1 MRKLLVIAATSFAI
15 AAAPTIASA
24 QQAAA
29 RSPALAAEVQPASE
43 EVEGSEL
50 NLRTGFI
57 LPLLVVAGIIL
68 ALLLLIDENKEDFP
82 VSP

>member
-1 MRKLLVIAATSFAI
+1 MRKLLVMAATSLAI

-29 RSPALAAEVQPASE
+29 TSLARAGEVQPASE
-43 EVEGSEL
+43 EVDGSEL
-50 NLRTGFI
+50 FKRGGFI
-57 LPLLVVAGIIL
+57 LPLLVVVGIIL
-68 ALLLLIDENKEDFP
+68 ALLLMIDEEKPDFP